1 MLSAGNIGFVMLA
14 ALSGLFLGAAQAQ
27 QNLALAIFGAAAVVW
42 LFFSLQGAD
51 RTGRIVGA
59 CAFLL
64 GLFLWL
70 LR

>member
-1 MLSAGNIGFVMLA
+1 MPAAADIGFVLLA

-27 QNLALAIFGAAAVVW
+27 ANLALAIFGAACIVW
-42 LFFSLQGAD
+42 LFFSLRGTE
-51 RTGRIVGA
+51 RTARIIGA
-59 CAFLL
+59 CAFVG